1 MEHIL
6 KKPYTLKEKNDFI
19 VKYNHQMGLDIVYAN
34 NGIIARSPIETDI
47 EINEKLRLKRQQEC
61 FPIINRGQLWY
72 NKLSLEQVEEL
83 DQWYND
89 WLNVTETKIEP
100 TKPQWLN

>member
-1 MEHIL
+1 MEYEL

-19 VKYNHQMGLDIVYAN
+19 VKYNHEMGLDIVYAN
-34 NGIIARSPIETDI
+34 NRIIAKSPIETDI

-72 NKLSLEQVEEL
+72 NKLSSEQIQEL
-83 DQWYND
+83 NQWYCN
-89 WLNVTETKIEP
+89 WLNVTETKVEP
-100 TKPQWLN
+100 SKPEWLN

>member
-1 MEHIL
+1 MEYEL

-19 VKYNHQMGLDIVYAN
+19 VKYNHEMGMKIEFTN
-34 NGIIARSPIETDI
+34 NGIIAKEI
-47 EINEKLRLKRQQEC
+47 EISHEEILNLLRHKREQEC
-61 FPIINRGQLWY
+61 FQIINRGQLWY
-72 NKLSLEQVEEL
+72 NKLSSEQVEEL